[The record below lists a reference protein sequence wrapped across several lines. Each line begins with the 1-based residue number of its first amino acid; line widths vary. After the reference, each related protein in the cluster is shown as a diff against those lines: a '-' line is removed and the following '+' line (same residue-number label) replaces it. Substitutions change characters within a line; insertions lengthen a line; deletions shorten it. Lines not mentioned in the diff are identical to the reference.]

1 MVLNNKR
8 RSSISDDNHT
18 ERWLIS
24 YADYMTLL
32 FAVFVVLYAFA
43 ALKNENHKILSDS
56 LGVIFHLEGNDK
68 QGAKG
73 SLVMNSSDALL
84 TSGDKLSE
92 LEQHNQGLL
101 AEAGVS
107 PAEGNSQLVN
117 IDKQLLGTPFS
128 SMKEKLQTDLL
139 EVLEEGYAKIEQ
151 DDNWLTIEFSS
162 GLLFDSGSATT
173 RNSTKILLEKVIKT
187 IAPANNYVHVRGY
200 TDSQPINNEQFKSNW
215 QLSSARAS
223 AIVELLQQLNVE
235 PQRLAIEAYGQ
246 YRPKIINETAQSRAT
261 NRRVVI
267 AISRFGWQPAPD
279 LELVQN
285 DNQYDIQHDKVKQA
299 QGDIVNNASESNQ
312 VKTIKLPHGGI
323 RITTRDEDQ

>member
-84 TSGDKLSE
+84 TAGDKLSE

-117 IDKQLLGTPFS
+117 IDKQLL
-128 SMKEKLQTDLL
+128 D
-139 EVLEEGYAKIEQ
+139 
-151 DDNWLTIEFSS
+151 
-162 GLLFDSGSATT
+162 
-173 RNSTKILLEKVIKT
+173 
-187 IAPANNYVHVRGY
+187 
-200 TDSQPINNEQFKSNW
+200 
-215 QLSSARAS
+215 
-223 AIVELLQQLNVE
+223 
-235 PQRLAIEAYGQ
+235 
-246 YRPKIINETAQSRAT
+246 
-261 NRRVVI
+261 
-267 AISRFGWQPAPD
+267 
-279 LELVQN
+279 
-285 DNQYDIQHDKVKQA
+285 
-299 QGDIVNNASESNQ
+299 
-312 VKTIKLPHGGI
+312 
-323 RITTRDEDQ
+323 